1 MQILKILESFLIYIA
16 PYHTRQ
22 SKCLCSIYNKINDFY
37 EKNILLIEARTCT
50 YVVLWSEHFA
60 VFGHIIDSDAFFRGL
75 NKSSDL
81 AKCLLMC
88 DSFYIDLVF
97 IVNSFVNVLYWNLTI
112 LIWIHPFTINLIHFR
127 NGSRFSLRDL
137 AISRLSGTPFPHP
150 HYLLTIEQS
159 SNSFKEESSFLFNWI
174 HKVCFD

>member
-22 SKCLCSIYNKINDFY
+22 SKYLCSIYNKINDFY

-81 AKCLLMC
+81 AKCLLI
-88 DSFYIDLVF
+88 S
-97 IVNSFVNVLYWNLTI
+97 T
-112 LIWIHPFTINLIHFR
+112 LIWSNRQFFCKRVILKFNHSYLDP
-127 NGSRFSLRDL
+127 SL
-137 AISRLSGTPFPHP
+137 H
-150 HYLLTIEQS
+150 
-159 SNSFKEESSFLFNWI
+159 N
-174 HKVCFD
+174 

>member
-112 LIWIHPFTINLIHFR
+112 LIWIRPFTINPIHFR
-127 NGSRFSLRDL
+127 NGSRFSLRDFE
-137 AISRLSGTPFPHP
+137 ISRLSDLEP
-150 HYLLTIEQS
+150 S
-159 SNSFKEESSFLFNWI
+159 SPIPLI
-174 HKVCFD
+174 Y